1 MSFYECYCDD
11 CRSEADVTI
20 DTDEMEMGGITFNNG
35 KN

>member
-1 MSFYECYCDD
+1 MSFYERYCDD

-20 DTDEMEMGGITFNNG
+20 DTGEMEMGGITFNNG